1 MVRRFVRCPANA
13 WILRDFRGA
22 VSRHLPSKVGSGEFS
37 RAADDP
43 TSPPP
48 PLCHFCHGAR
58 GRDRDFSLRRSWMYH
73 PCQYVRKRSG
83 KNYRSSPRSSWVS
96 QCCRCST
103 PPRVGRS
110 MCLVEIAKLLPSCS
124 AAGAATVNARML
136 VRQSSEGYRSQRVA
150 QYKRLLLI
158 QWLVQLFVDC
168 TRYVPQTAR
177 RLLAQCEL
185 PPALERVAMQ
195 AQRCSQAWFA
205 WTDEGRAWFV
215 VAEVAKVSGRH
226 CQGRAIRMFFYD
238 EDGRFVASGAWA
250 LQSAGSWILCER

>member
-1 MVRRFVRCPANA
+1 M
-13 WILRDFRGA
+13 D
-22 VSRHLPSKVGSGEFS
+22 
-37 RAADDP
+37 
-43 TSPPP
+43 
-48 PLCHFCHGAR
+48 
-58 GRDRDFSLRRSWMYH
+58 H

-83 KNYRSSPRSSWVS
+83 NNYRWSARSSWVS
-96 QCCRCST
+96 RCCRLSM
-103 PPRVGRS
+103 PRRVGRCMGS
-110 MCLVEIAKLLPSCS
+110 ITKVKSLPSDG
-124 AAGAATVNARML
+124 AAGAAPGNAPVL
-136 VRQSSEGYRSQRVA
+136 VRLQRA
-150 QYKRLLLI
+150 APYKRLLLI

-177 RLLAQCEL
+177 RLLAQCDL

-215 VAEVAKVSGRH
+215 VAEMAKVSGRH

-250 LQSAGSWILCER
+250 LQSEGSWILCER